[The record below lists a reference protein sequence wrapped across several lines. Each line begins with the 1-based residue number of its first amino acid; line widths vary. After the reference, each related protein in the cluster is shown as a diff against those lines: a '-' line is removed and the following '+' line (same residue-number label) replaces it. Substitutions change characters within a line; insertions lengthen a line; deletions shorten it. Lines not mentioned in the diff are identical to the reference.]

1 MSNSYK
7 LSVNHSTPIELSES
21 DLKNLDAVSIEKNQF
36 HILKDN
42 KPYHA
47 EIISTDFIA
56 KKYTVKVN
64 NNTYEVAIANPL
76 DSLIKDMGFEVGLAK
91 QVNAIKAPMP
101 GLILEISVAIGQA
114 VKENDSLLILTAM
127 KMENSFLSPREGVI
141 KSIAVNVG
149 DSVVKGDLLI
159 EFE

>member
-7 LSVNHSTPIELSES
+7 LSVNNSTSIELSES
-21 DLKNLDAVSIEKNQF
+21 DLKNLDAVRIEKNQF

-42 KPYHA
+42 KPYQA
-47 EIISTDFIA
+47 EIITSDFNQ

-64 NNTYEVAIANPL
+64 NNTYEVSIANSL
-76 DSLIKDMGFEVGLAK
+76 DHLIKEMGFEVGLAK

-101 GLILEISVAIGQA
+101 GLILEINVFIGQT
-114 VKENDSLLILTAM
+114 VKQNDCLLILTAM
-127 KMENSFLSPREGVI
+127 KMENSFLSPRDGVI